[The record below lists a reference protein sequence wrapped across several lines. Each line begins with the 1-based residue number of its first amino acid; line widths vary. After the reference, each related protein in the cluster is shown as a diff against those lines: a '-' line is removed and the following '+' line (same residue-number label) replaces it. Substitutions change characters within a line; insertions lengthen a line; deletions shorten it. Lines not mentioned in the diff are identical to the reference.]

1 MLKSNFVTKQKG
13 TAMAHLPVSRP
24 HQATL
29 SKAVAACAPKVQ
41 LTLLQR
47 VIGVWRQ
54 RQHLKRLPAHM
65 RRDIGL
71 SNAQIAEEVQRP
83 LWDVPQTWRH

>member
-1 MLKSNFVTKQKG
+1 MKTYFVTKQKG
-13 TAMAHLPVSRP
+13 TAMAHLPLSRP

-29 SKAVAACAPKVQ
+29 SEAVAACAPKVQ

-47 VIGVWRQ
+47 VVGVWRQ
-54 RQHLKRLPAHM
+54 RQHLNRLPEHM

-71 SNAQIAEEVQRP
+71 TDAQIDAEVQRP